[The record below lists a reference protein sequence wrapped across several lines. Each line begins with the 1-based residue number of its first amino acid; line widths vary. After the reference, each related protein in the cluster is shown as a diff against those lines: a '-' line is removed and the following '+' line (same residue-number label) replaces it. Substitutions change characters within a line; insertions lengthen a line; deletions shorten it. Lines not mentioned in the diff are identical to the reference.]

1 MYLFVCPSLIFCQGN
16 YICSS
21 KDCKSR
27 GGNTKQLKS
36 KKICL
41 HVHVLLCVLREH
53 VKPTVDPTPTSPEE
67 IAEPRN
73 SSVCWQRTVE
83 LMARCSL
90 PYPVPNEVIIK
101 CRNIDAWSTA
111 GIEDKS
117 WPSSFIP
124 SQESCELCGTQLSL
138 PKTKPGSDGKAFLM
152 THQHMFHV
160 VQVLVKFCENPEC
173 QAMHRVWPLSD
184 GKYQHIFV

>member
-1 MYLFVCPSLIFCQGN
+1 
-16 YICSS
+16 
-21 KDCKSR
+21 
-27 GGNTKQLKS
+27 
-36 KKICL
+36 
-41 HVHVLLCVLREH
+41 
-53 VKPTVDPTPTSPEE
+53 
-67 IAEPRN
+67 
-73 SSVCWQRTVE
+73 
-83 LMARCSL
+83 
-90 PYPVPNEVIIK
+90 VPKEFIIK

-124 SQESCELCGTQLSL
+124 SQESCELCRTQLNL

-160 VQVLVKFCENPEC
+160 VQVLVKFCKNPEC
-173 QAMHRVWPLSD
+173 QAMYRVWPLSD